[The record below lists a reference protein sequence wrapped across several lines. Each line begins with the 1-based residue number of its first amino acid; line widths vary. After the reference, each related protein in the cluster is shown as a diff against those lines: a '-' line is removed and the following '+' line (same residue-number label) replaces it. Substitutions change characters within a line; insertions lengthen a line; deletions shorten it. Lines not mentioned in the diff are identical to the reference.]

1 MDARTPA
8 LSRREA
14 GKADRRRRIVE
25 AAAALVR
32 EAGLEGVSMV
42 QIAEAAGVV
51 PATLYNLFQ
60 TKAAIFG
67 QVFDL
72 DLQEYRRQLDET
84 PGQDSLGRIFAAVDL
99 AASLYRRDPA
109 FYRAMA
115 RGGGLGV
122 EFATTAISEPRIA
135 FWREQVARAIETGQL
150 RNGASAD
157 LLGVTLS
164 HVLRGAF
171 LEWAAGVISADRMAK
186 EGAYGVALT
195 LLGYASPD
203 ATRALKARLRD
214 LEFSLSARPRGE
226 RG

>member
-1 MDARTPA
+1 
-8 LSRREA
+8 
-14 GKADRRRRIVE
+14 
-25 AAAALVR
+25 
-32 EAGLEGVSMV
+32 MV
-42 QIAEAAGVV
+42 QIADAAGVV

-84 PGQDSLGRIFAAVDL
+84 PGLDSSSIFAAIDL

-135 FWREQVARAIETGQL
+135 FWREQVALAVDED
-150 RNGASAD
+150 SC
-157 LLGVTLS
+157 
-164 HVLRGAF
+164 
-171 LEWAAGVISADRMAK
+171 
-186 EGAYGVALT
+186 EGTQQPTCWG
-195 LLGYASPD
+195 
-203 ATRALKARLRD
+203 
-214 LEFSLSARPRGE
+214 
-226 RG
+226 

>member
-1 MDARTPA
+1 
-8 LSRREA
+8 
-14 GKADRRRRIVE
+14 
-25 AAAALVR
+25 
-32 EAGLEGVSMV
+32 
-42 QIAEAAGVV
+42 V

-72 DLQEYRRQLDET
+72 DLREYRRRLDET
-84 PGQDSLGRIFAAVDL
+84 PGQDSLDRIFAAIDL

-115 RGGGLGV
+115 RCGAGLGV

-135 FWREQVARAIETGQL
+135 FWREQVARAVEEGRL
-150 RNGASAD
+150 RADASAD

-164 HVLRGAF
+164 QILRGAF
-171 LEWAAGVISADRMAK
+171 QEWAAGVISADRLAR
-186 EGAYGVALT
+186 EGAYGVALS
-195 LLGYASPD
+195 LLGYANPD
-203 ATRALKARLRD
+203 STRALKARLHD
-214 LEFSLSARPRGE
+214 LETSLRARPRGE